1 MATLTAD
8 EMARI
13 KLELGDTVLA
23 VGAEPWIGI
32 RSVWD
37 VIQTY
42 VVSSDTAATSS
53 STTVATLGPATITV
67 SSASGLGAGTR
78 VQIDV
83 DGQRETVTI
92 RNVASTTLSIVARK
106 THSGTYPVEI
116 ESALTLVRG
125 LLSDLTALEQ
135 VNTLSSFDA
144 LGLRRVDEVEW
155 SDRGAGYWIEW
166 GKGQLRRRLATACGV
181 GWIYSA
187 SRGTTALEVY

>member
-13 KLELGDTVLA
+13 KLELGDTVLN

-37 VIQTY
+37 VIRTN
-42 VVSSDTAATSS
+42 VISSDTAATSS
-53 STTVATLGPATITV
+53 STTVSAAGPTSITV
-67 SSASGLGAGTR
+67 ASATDLSAGVV

-83 DGQRETVTI
+83 GAQRESVEI
-92 RNVASTTLSIVARK
+92 RSVSGSVLSVICDK
-106 THSGTYPVEI
+106 THTGEYPVQI

-125 LLSDLTALEQ
+125 VLSDLRRLEQ
-135 VNTLSSFDA
+135 INTLDSFSA

-155 SDRGAGYWIEW
+155 DERGAGYWLEW
-166 GKGQLRRRLATACGV
+166 GKAQLRRRLATACGV

-187 SRGTTALEVY
+187 SRGSSALEVY